1 MPPVNCL
8 ICGSPN
14 GRAWGSYGPTPACE
28 PCHSEVVSQQ
38 RTALSEKPT
47 CLYRLYDVFGRLLY
61 AGITADLARRWKEHR
76 SEHRSWWYQ
85 VTERRVQWFPSRRQA
100 WRAERQAVQA
110 ELPLYNNESWG
121 DFTGGRRP
129 ELPSG
134 VPPRPDPPTG
144 EDQAAAD
151 AYGVELAVWWA
162 QLCDAALTRDELGVV
177 RAGRLGAAG

>member
-1 MPPVNCL
+1 MNCL

-28 PCHSEVVSQQ
+28 PCHSDVVSQQ
-38 RTALSEKPT
+38 RTALSGKPT

-76 SEHRSWWYQ
+76 SEHREWWYQ
-85 VTERRVQWFPSRRQA
+85 VTERRVQWFPSRGLA
-100 WRAERQAVQA
+100 WRAERQAVRA

-144 EDQAAAD
+144 EDQVAVD

-177 RAGRLGAAG
+177 RAGRRGAAG